1 LQLALNAGLSGT
13 GTDNTVVAS
22 YTDKSSTMWQTQT
35 TGTMTVT
42 SYGQPGQ
49 AIDGTFAVTVAPT
62 GTDAGA
68 ALSLSGSFHVC
79 HRPDLI
85 AP

>member
-1 LQLALNAGLSGT
+1 MGI
-13 GTDNTVVAS
+13 GTDTTTLAA
-22 YTDKSSTMWQTQT
+22 YTDKNGTMWQTAT

-42 SYGQPGQ
+42 SYGKPGA
-49 AIDGTFAVTVAPT
+49 AIDGTFAVTVVPNA
-62 GTDAGA
+62 DAGA
-68 ALSLSGSFHVC
+68 GLSLSGSFHVC